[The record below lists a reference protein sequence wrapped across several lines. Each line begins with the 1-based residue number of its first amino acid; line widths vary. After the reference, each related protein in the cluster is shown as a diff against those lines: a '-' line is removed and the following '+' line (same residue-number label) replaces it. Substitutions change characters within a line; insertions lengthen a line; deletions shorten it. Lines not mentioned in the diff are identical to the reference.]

1 MENGICWPSNNCW
14 GVLTHPQNILDVHG
28 SKHVSGYK
36 GPTNP
41 TCLWQCVVCW
51 CFALWRFQP
60 LRNNIICA
68 FILQLYGVFYVFL
81 NWGIS
86 KSPWVSIST
95 CLQNWMTCGNPATE
109 TSGPV
114 DLQERWAQGAAGK
127 VWTWA
132 GGLLNHYPLVNSH
145 ITNWKITMFF
155 WWVNPLKMAIFNSKL
170 LVYQRVF
177 QIFET
182 VGCLYSS
189 DLWWMWSLV
198 SLHIVCGPKPRYP
211 DGYLYVFI
219 QWEFQDP
226 KMEVLYHIRPYFGGI
241 SPYIGLIY
249 GRYLQ
254 FRILEWPLIYTHL
267 KIHKIPWFISIPCR
281 FLGDT
286 KSRPLTAS
294 ATWKGSHRE
303 GSPSEGRRDMPDIWD
318 IIQPIKHIPS
328 GNS

>member
-1 MENGICWPSNNCW
+1 MDQNMSLVTKDPQIPPACGSALFVD
-14 GVLTHPQNILDVHG
+14 VLPFGGFSHLETISYVHLFF
-28 SKHVSGYK
+28 SYM
-36 GPTNP
+36 
-41 TCLWQCVVCW
+41 
-51 CFALWRFQP
+51 
-60 LRNNIICA
+60 
-68 FILQLYGVFYVFL
+68 GVFYVFL

-254 FRILEWPLIYTHL
+254 FRILESPLIYTHL

-281 FLGDT
+281 FFGGHEIAAVDSLGHMKRKPPRRIT
-286 KSRPLTAS
+286 KWRTQGYAGYLGYHT
-294 ATWKGSHRE
+294 THK
-303 GSPSEGRRDMPDIWD
+303 
-318 IIQPIKHIPS
+318 KHTLW
-328 GNS
+328 